1 MEIVFIRH
9 GQAEHTLNVPD
20 SLQESDPALT
30 ETGVKQARVLKDT
43 IDLSP
48 DDVLII
54 SPVRRTLETALLLGE
69 TIPCIKIAHP
79 LVSPRMF
86 PLIPN
91 GQTLPCDRIL
101 PVQLIARDFPSIKL
115 AEGLSEQLWMQG
127 INTFP
132 EGKFNRWAEEL
143 IAWCRTFGKERIYIV
158 SHDGTITSYRQYLNG
173 NRLTRQ
179 DFPKETGYYRI
190 TI

>member
-30 ETGVKQARVLKDT
+30 EAGVTQARVLKDT

-48 DDVLII
+48 DDVLMI
-54 SPVRRTLETALLLGE
+54 SPVRRTLETALILSE
-69 TIPCIKIAHP
+69 TIPCTKIAHP

-101 PVQLIARDFPSIKL
+101 PVQLIARDFPNIKL

-127 INTFP
+127 INTLP
-132 EGKFNRWAEEL
+132 EGEFNRWAEEL
-143 IAWCRTFGKERIYIV
+143 TTWCRTFGKERIYIV
-158 SHDGTITSYRQYLNG
+158 SHDGTITSYRQYLSG